1 MVVGALVGG
10 SANVTCDPV
19 TLDSRRLVRAYGRRA
34 RTVEGGVG
42 QVGRVEPMREPS
54 RGMRQ

>member
-1 MVVGALVGG
+1 MGG
-10 SANVTCDPV
+10 SAKVTCDQV
-19 TLDSRRLVRAYGRRA
+19 ALDARRLVRAYGRRA

-42 QVGRVEPMREPS
+42 QVGRVEPMREPR